1 MTNDFKLRQH
11 EALVVVYLILALI
24 FFIMV
29 ALPVMNGTM
38 DFQFYSDSKTYQL
51 EAEGSLERNAFF
63 DIGNNTIGPVQ
74 ILLLL
79 GPRNYFLIFL
89 FNIFLFF
96 ISIRYLSAS
105 SKFIDKKRLCILML
119 LSPVTFTSLMSINKE
134 MIAFLC
140 VALII
145 YNHTRKKIGI
155 ELLLIPLT
163 YLVRWQFTGFYIFY
177 LLLFSKINFLKK
189 YRFVVLVILLLGIT
203 GILFVT
209 RDTLLEMI
217 FSRYDNTVDSWDEG
231 RGTFAMVQ
239 SIQDNYGYIF
249 AFIPKVLL
257 LLGSMVSRYA
267 VIFDFSD
274 AYNNFIL
281 FFQTIWNILI
291 LYLTYKKKCMNFQN
305 DYFYIALVYC
315 AIYAITP
322 IFNTRYFYPAMLFLC
337 YAIASAPKPQT
348 IRTDNIKARA

>member
-1 MTNDFKLRQH
+1 MTKDFKLRQH

-51 EAEGSLERNAFF
+51 EAEGNLERNAFF

-79 GPRNYFLIFL
+79 GPQNYFLIFL
-89 FNIFLFF
+89 FNILLF
-96 ISIRYLSAS
+96 ILSIKYLSAS
-105 SKFIDKKRLCILML
+105 SKFVDKKRLFLLML
-119 LSPVTFTSLMSINKE
+119 LSPITFTSLMSINKE
-134 MIAFLC
+134 MIAFFC

-145 YNHTRKKIGI
+145 YNHSRKKIGI
-155 ELLLIPLT
+155 ELALFPLT
-163 YLVRWQFTGFYIFY
+163 YMVRWQFTGFYIIY

-189 YRFVVLVILLLGIT
+189 YRFVFFIILLLGIT
-203 GILFVT
+203 GILFIT
-209 RDTLLEMI
+209 RDTLLERI
-217 FSRYDNTVDSWDEG
+217 FTRYDNDTWDEG
-231 RGTFAMVQ
+231 NGTFAIVQ
-239 SIQDNYGYIF
+239 SIQDNYGYIV

-257 LLGSMVSRYA
+257 LLGGMISRYA
-267 VIFDFSD
+267 LVFDFSD

-281 FFQTIWNILI
+281 FFQTIWNLVI
-291 LYLTYKKKCMNFQN
+291 LYLAYKKKCLDFHN
-305 DYFYIALVYC
+305 DYFYIAIVYC

-322 IFNTRYFYPAMLFLC
+322 IFSTRYFYPGMLFLC

-348 IRTDNIKARA
+348 IRTGNVKTRA